1 MAAVQPAAPLPRMMS
16 WWVVAEDGAGCG
28 FMREVLVGFAGR
40 VNGFQKVREGLRF
53 GGFVLESGQ
62 SNEFM
67 KE

>member
-1 MAAVQPAAPLPRMMS
+1 MS